1 MVEELSRRAG
11 PPKKVGEPKAFQ
23 LTVPKPLY
31 DYLTYL
37 AAHSTLGIS
46 EGEVAAHILIGEL
59 TAMLKEGFHD
69 LRVPRD

>member
-1 MVEELSRRAG
+1 MVDEPLKRAG
-11 PPKKVGEPKAFQ
+11 PPKKVGEPKPFQ

-37 AAHSTLGIS
+37 ATHSTLGIS
-46 EGEVAAHILIGEL
+46 EGEVAAHILIREL
-59 TAMLKEGFHD
+59 TTMLKEGFHN